1 MNIEIEDNHIHVW
14 QARIDTSSGFPEE
27 ILNTLSQDERERAH
41 KFQFQKDREHYILRH
56 YQLRLIL
63 SKYCGCQPHE
73 IKFRY
78 NSYKKPFIFMPE
90 FKEIKF
96 NISFSHDL
104 MLVGLNKH
112 KDIGIDI
119 EKVHEIHDLET
130 LAVNNFSSQEL
141 KALNENLDKTK
152 TFFTIW
158 TRKEAFIKATGK
170 GMYYPLK
177 SFCVNIISTG
187 SCERPVIFNRPIKSR
202 LWRIAELITSEGYI
216 ASLAIKSNKFQI
228 SYFQL

>member
-104 MLVGLNKH
+104 MLVGLNKY

-177 SFCVNIISTG
+177 SF
-187 SCERPVIFNRPIKSR
+187 
-202 LWRIAELITSEGYI
+202 
-216 ASLAIKSNKFQI
+216 
-228 SYFQL
+228 

>member
-1 MNIEIEDNHIHVW
+1 MNIKIEDNQVHVW
-14 QARIDTSSGFPEE
+14 QAKINTPSGYPED
-27 ILNTLSQDERERAH
+27 ILNTLSQEERERAH
-41 KFQFQKDREHYILRH
+41 KLQFQKDREHFIFRH

-78 NSYKKPFIFMPE
+78 NPYKKPFIFMPDY
-90 FKEIKF
+90 KEVKF

-112 KDIGIDI
+112 KEIGVDI

-130 LAVNNFSSQEL
+130 VAVNNFSAREL
-141 KALNENLDKTK
+141 KILNEALDKIK

-177 SFCVNIISTG
+177 SFCVCINSTG
-187 SCERPVIFNRPIKSR
+187 SCEHPVIFNRPIKSK
-202 LWRIAELITSEGYI
+202 LWRITELITSEGYI
-216 ASLAIKSNKFQI
+216 ASLAIKTNKFRI

>member
-1 MNIEIEDNHIHVW
+1 MNIEIEDNQVHVW
-14 QARIDTSSGFPEE
+14 QARIDNSSVYSEDTSS
-27 ILNTLSQDERERAH
+27 TLSQDERERAH
-41 KFQFQKDREHYILRH
+41 KFQFQKDREHFILRH

-104 MLVGLNKH
+104 MLVGLNRH

-130 LAVNNFSSQEL
+130 VAVNNFSSREL
-141 KALNENLDKTK
+141 KILNETLDKTK
-152 TFFTIW
+152 TFFKIW

-177 SFCVNIISTG
+177 TFCVNINSTG
-187 SCERPVIFNRPIKSR
+187 NCEHLVIFNRPIRSKQ
-202 LWRIAELITSEGYI
+202 WRIAELNTSEGYI